1 MHIVVLGAGGVGG
14 YIGARL
20 IEGGAD
26 VSFLVH
32 AKRAAQLAADGLV
45 VKSPLGD
52 FARPVRALAS
62 ASDIEPAP
70 DAVILACK
78 EPALAGAMDAVAP
91 LLGKD
96 TRLLPVLNGVRH
108 METLAARFA
117 AMPLLGGIAHGAVDL
132 RPDGAI
138 VHLSPF
144 MRVIC
149 GPVAGAGDPVSAG
162 IVGRLQAAGVEA
174 EASPDILQDMWN
186 KFVFLSAFAGITC
199 LMRTNIGNILKTD
212 GGRARI
218 LQLLEETRAVAE
230 AEGFPPP
237 AALMEEYRALLTQE
251 GSSFASSMLRDI
263 EAGRRTEGAHILGD
277 MLQRARRHGL
287 SAPLL
292 AIAAAHVEAYECQL
306 DERAAASASAPD

>member
-26 VSFLVH
+26 VSFLVR
-32 AKRAAQLAADGLV
+32 AKRGRQLADDGLIL
-45 VKSPLGD
+45 KSPLGD
-52 FARPVRALAS
+52 FGQPVRAFAS
-62 ASDIEPAP
+62 ASDIDAAP
-70 DAVILACK
+70 DAVIIACK
-78 EPALAGAMDAVAP
+78 EPALPGAMDAIAP
-91 LLGKD
+91 LLRKD

-108 METLAARFA
+108 METLAARFPDT
-117 AMPLLGGIAHGAVDL
+117 PLLGGIAHGAVDL
-132 RPDGAI
+132 RPDGVI
-138 VHLSPF
+138 EHLSPF

-149 GPVAGAGDPVSAG
+149 GPLAGAGDPVSAG
-162 IVGRLQAAGVEA
+162 IIDRLQAADVEA
-174 EASPDILQDMWN
+174 AASPDILQDMWN

-199 LMRTNIGNILKTD
+199 LMRTNIGTVLKTD

-218 LQLLEETRAVAE
+218 LQLLEETRAIAE
-230 AEGFPPP
+230 AEGFSPPG
-237 AALMEEYRALLTQE
+237 ALMDEYRALLTQE

-277 MLQRARRHGL
+277 MLTRARRHGL

-292 AIAAAHVEAYECQL
+292 AIASAHVEAYERQL
-306 DERAAASASAPD
+306 DAQAAATA

>member
-1 MHIVVLGAGGVGG
+1 MRIVVLGAGGVGG

-32 AKRAAQLAADGLV
+32 AKRAGQLAADGLV

-52 FARPVRALAS
+52 FAQPVRAFAM
-62 ASDIEPAP
+62 ASDIDAAP

-78 EPALAGAMDAVAP
+78 EPALAGAMDAIAP
-91 LLGKD
+91 LLAKD

-108 METLAARFA
+108 LETLAARFPDT
-117 AMPLLGGIAHGAVDL
+117 PLLGGIAHGAVDL

-144 MRVIC
+144 MRVIA
-149 GPVAGAGDPVSAG
+149 GPVAGAGDPVSDG
-162 IVGRLQAAGVEA
+162 IIDRLKAAGVEA

-237 AALMEEYRALLTQE
+237 AALM
-251 GSSFASSMLRDI
+251 
-263 EAGRRTEGAHILGD
+263 
-277 MLQRARRHGL
+277 
-287 SAPLL
+287 
-292 AIAAAHVEAYECQL
+292 
-306 DERAAASASAPD
+306 

>member
-1 MHIVVLGAGGVGG
+1 MGIVVLGAGGVGG

-26 VSFLVH
+26 VSFLVR

-45 VKSPLGD
+45 VRSPLGD
-52 FARPVRALAS
+52 FAQPVRTLAS
-62 ASDIEPAP
+62 GSDLETAP

-78 EPALAGAMDAVAP
+78 EPALAGVMDVIAP
-91 LLGKD
+91 LLGKE

-108 METLAARFA
+108 METLAARFPET
-117 AMPLLGGIAHGAVDL
+117 PLLGGIAHGAVDL
-132 RPDGAI
+132 RPDGVI

-144 MRVIC
+144 MRVIT
-149 GPVAGAGDPVSAG
+149 GPLASAGDPVSDG
-162 IVGRLQAAGVEA
+162 ITGRLEAAGVEA
-174 EASPDILQDMWN
+174 GASPDILQDMWN
-186 KFVFLSAFAGITC
+186 KFVFLAAFAGITC
-199 LMRTNIGNILKTD
+199 LMRTNVGNILKTD
-212 GGRARI
+212 GGRERI
-218 LQLLEETRAVAE
+218 LQLLEETGAVAE
-230 AEGFPPP
+230 AEGLSPP

-277 MLQRARRHGL
+277 MLVRARRHGL

-292 AIAAAHVEAYECQL
+292 AIAAAHVEAYERQL
-306 DERAAASASAPD
+306 DAQEAAMVSAAG